1 MASAFVRSASNSG
14 WVWPCAL
21 ACALSLSDVVPVV
34 RAQENPASPVAAP
47 GPAPT
52 ASPAAAVPFRPEPP
66 VLSYVAIRRLES
78 TNDRHKKEAWL
89 IARTEL
95 HEDGTFVW
103 QVLEEGGSEL
113 IRKRVLREALEKESQ
128 VHRDGRARRGG
139 LTVENYVFSQPSP
152 AEGGLRVGLEPRRRE
167 DLLVRGELLMSNDGE
182 LLRVEGDLVKR
193 PSFWTKAVHL
203 VRHYGRVEGT
213 HVPVRLDMVA
223 QVRLVGT
230 SRFST
235 TYKYLEING
244 RPVHDATRE
253 TAILTRAAGV
263 RGPAH

>member
-1 MASAFVRSASNSG
+1 L
-14 WVWPCAL
+14 L
-21 ACALSLSDVVPVV
+21 ADAAGVA
-34 RAQENPASPVAAP
+34 RAQGNPDAPVAAP
-47 GPAPT
+47 GQTSIPT
-52 ASPAAAVPFRPEPP
+52 AAATVPFRPEPP
-66 VLSYVAIRRLES
+66 VRSYVAIRRLES

-95 HEDGTFVW
+95 REDGMFVW

-113 IRKRVLREALEKESQ
+113 IRKRVLREALDKESQ

-139 LTVENYVFSQPSP
+139 LTIENYVFSAPSP
-152 AEGGLRVGLEPRRRE
+152 AEGGLLRVGLEPRRRE
-167 DLLVRGELLMSNDGE
+167 DMLVKGELLMSAEGE

-235 TYKYLEING
+235 TYQYLEING
-244 RPVHDATRE
+244 RPVHDVSRE

-263 RGPAH
+263 RGPAR